1 MNNEFEVQFIRRLGS
16 LEKGELAVLKRNA
29 GLKLDESIGVL
40 PIFYKIYYPSKEAGI
55 DYYENA
61 CFLVSTLYGHNK
73 YYESSID
80 FGKTLRKIK
89 SLKGSSSIDNRV
101 SVLLNSSFDSYTGD
115 GDFPYRLTQL
125 VKMANGS
132 GIGIDWIMLL
142 YDIRNWSHPSKFVQK
157 KWSKSYFSENYKDDT
172 NNLSDSEI

>member
-1 MNNEFEVQFIRRLGS
+1 MNNEYEAQFIRKLSS

-29 GLKLDESIGVL
+29 GLKLAESRGVL
-40 PIFYKIYYPSKEAGI
+40 PIFYKIYYPSKESGI

-73 YYESSID
+73 YYESNID
-80 FGKTLRKIK
+80 FGQTLRKTK
-89 SLKGSSSIDNRV
+89 NTKGSPGIDNRL

-125 VKMANGS
+125 VKIANS
-132 GIGIDWIMLL
+132 NGIGIDWEILL
-142 YDIRNWSHPSKFVQK
+142 SDIINWSRPSKFVQK
-157 KWSKSYFSENYKDDT
+157 KWAKSYFSE
-172 NNLSDSEI
+172 DSKQFSK